1 MSLWSTTEKPKYL
14 SDAEKALV
22 AGVDTAEAAANNLNA
37 GWVRIQEY
45 TDAQGNSRRK
55 SETLVA
61 MGTIPTDGNTAITDD
76 LAGGGGTNTYTTV
89 DWQGDLTFS
98 GMDNKLSLGY
108 GSTWLGSLATD
119 VETFV
124 GSTIE
129 FTAGGTT
136 YTTTVDSVGTNPMS
150 GLSINLV
157 NLGWGMGASGVVT
170 TFTIS

>member
-45 TDAQGNSRRK
+45 TDAQGNARRK

-76 LAGGGGTNTYTTV
+76 LSVSTTYTTA
-89 DWQGDLTFS
+89 DWQGDLNFS
-98 GMDNKLSLGY
+98 GMASKLELGY

-124 GSTIE
+124 GKTIE
-129 FTAGGTT
+129 FTVGGTPF
-136 YTTTVDSVGTNPMS
+136 TTTVQSVETNPMS
-150 GLSINLV
+150 GLGLVLV
-157 NLGWGMGASGVVT
+157 NAGWGMGTSGVVT
-170 TFTIS
+170 SFTIS